1 MAVSLYHL
9 KGFAVAVNLIEK
21 IAKIGYFLLKF
32 EVGKE
37 ILKEF
42 LKDFLYRLVFSS
54 CQFDAPK
61 LSAMCQWALIYV
73 ENF

>member
-21 IAKIGYFLLKF
+21 IAKKIGYFLQKF

-42 LKDFLYRLVFSS
+42 LTVNNDKS
-54 CQFDAPK
+54 CLAHQFFK
-61 LSAMCQWALIYV
+61 RVQTSGM
-73 ENF
+73 